1 LEFTSKIKQQ
11 EKQEKQEKTEETE
24 KGPITIT
31 EKRVTI
37 WSFQG
42 ICIRHWL
49 KRVTMA
55 IS

>member
-11 EKQEKQEKTEETE
+11 EKQEKTEETE
-24 KGPITIT
+24 KGHRVTIT

-42 ICIRHWL
+42 IWIRHWL
-49 KRVTMA
+49 KRVTLA
-55 IS
+55 IL

>member
-1 LEFTSKIKQQ
+1 LEFTSKINQ
-11 EKQEKQEKTEETE
+11 QEKQEKTEETE
-24 KGPITIT
+24 KGHRATIT
-31 EKRVTI
+31 EKRVMI

-55 IS
+55 NS